1 MENGKGCKLMIF
13 PNKKTFINVASGMKA
28 TE

>member
-1 MENGKGCKLMIF
+1 MENGEACKLMIF
-13 PNKKTFINVASGMKA
+13 PNKKTLINVAFSMKA